1 MSTDTPFMMSIISG
15 IMNVMTR
22 FVNSWVFMRRVL
34 ATSKRCSSK
43 GWRSN
48 ARMTGRPVSISRD
61 TRFTRS
67 MSFCM
72 ILNLGMATFMST
84 TMSTPMTTTASTM
97 IQLMARFVRDT
108 MMMPPMARMGAYS
121 TMRSSMTVTICTSWM
136 SFVPRV
142 MSEAAEKLCTSASEN
157 DTTWRKSF
165 ARSVAPTLAAVR
177 EAMKPTRMATAM
189 PSAARPSMVRP
200 MRTR

>member
-1 MSTDTPFMMSIISG
+1 
-15 IMNVMTR
+15 
-22 FVNSWVFMRRVL
+22 
-34 ATSKRCSSK
+34 
-43 GWRSN
+43 
-48 ARMTGRPVSISRD
+48 
-61 TRFTRS
+61 
-67 MSFCM
+67 
-72 ILNLGMATFMST
+72 
-84 TMSTPMTTTASTM
+84 
-97 IQLMARFVRDT
+97 
-108 MMMPPMARMGAYS
+108 
-121 TMRSSMTVTICTSWM
+121 MRSSMTVTICTSWM

>member
-1 MSTDTPFMMSIISG
+1 
-15 IMNVMTR
+15 
-22 FVNSWVFMRRVL
+22 
-34 ATSKRCSSK
+34 
-43 GWRSN
+43 
-48 ARMTGRPVSISRD
+48 
-61 TRFTRS
+61 
-67 MSFCM
+67 
-72 ILNLGMATFMST
+72 
-84 TMSTPMTTTASTM
+84 
-97 IQLMARFVRDT
+97 
-108 MMMPPMARMGAYS
+108 
-121 TMRSSMTVTICTSWM
+121 M

-200 MRTR
+200 IRTR